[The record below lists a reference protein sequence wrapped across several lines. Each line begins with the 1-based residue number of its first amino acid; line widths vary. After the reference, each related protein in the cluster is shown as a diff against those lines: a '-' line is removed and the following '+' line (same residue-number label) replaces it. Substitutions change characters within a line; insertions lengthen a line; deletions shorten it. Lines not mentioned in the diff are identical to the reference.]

1 MAGEEGGFLRDGL
14 GRGNGAQAS
23 ALHRGAVERT
33 AAAAQGERARAMD
46 AEALAEQREPDACR
60 IAVAL
65 CRNWPRN
72 KASPKPA
79 APFAMHTQVV
89 ALAGPNAE
97 AELEAACAD
106 GRLRVLAVP
115 FNGQVERAYA
125 RSIDFERAI
134 ADTAAHASGDADAAH
149 ALALLQACVQPNG
162 GSLTAAAAARWAPDV
177 VANALV
183 AANAR
188 GNAAGRK
195 VDADLWVAKLASTGF
210 VTRTTDR
217 HGDTWLRLSVPGVGA
232 ALSQLASGNADIIG
246 RLSRRARG
254 EAPESLMQRWA
265 DPMANAKPRKAAA
278 GAGGRPAPA
287 PPKASGPPFP
297 RGSRLGTAFH
307 LRDLVGRGCLTA
319 VDAPSGTVFR
329 VVR

>member
-1 MAGEEGGFLRDGL
+1 M
-14 GRGNGAQAS
+14 
-23 ALHRGAVERT
+23 
-33 AAAAQGERARAMD
+33 
-46 AEALAEQREPDACR
+46 
-60 IAVAL
+60 
-65 CRNWPRN
+65 
-72 KASPKPA
+72 
-79 APFAMHTQVV
+79 
-89 ALAGPNAE
+89 
-97 AELEAACAD
+97 
-106 GRLRVLAVP
+106 
-115 FNGQVERAYA
+115 
-125 RSIDFERAI
+125 
-134 ADTAAHASGDADAAH
+134 
-149 ALALLQACVQPNG
+149 
-162 GSLTAAAAARWAPDV
+162 
-177 VANALV
+177 
-183 AANAR
+183 
-188 GNAAGRK
+188 
-195 VDADLWVAKLASTGF
+195 DADLWVAKLASTGF